1 MTEIELQKYHVHAF
15 DAFCKRVIKNASID
29 ATRLYWR
36 NKEISSDNEM
46 LAKYVKSLRTA
57 DTYNLRAYEKI
68 FYVNGIKIVVND
80 EALGEALKYIMPNK
94 RAILLLSY
102 FKDYRD
108 CDIAR
113 LLKITN
119 STVSYRKKQ
128 ALIQL
133 KLLLEAKHH
142 E

>member
-29 ATRLYWR
+29 AKRLYWR
-36 NKEISSDNEM
+36 NKEIPSDDEM
-46 LAKYVKSLRTA
+46 LAKYVQSLRTA

-102 FKDYRD
+102 FMDYRD
-108 CDIAR
+108 SDIAR
-113 LLKITN
+113 LLKIT
-119 STVSYRKKQ
+119 SPTVSYRKKQ

>member
-15 DAFCKRVIKNASID
+15 DAFCKRVIRNASVD
-29 ATRLYWR
+29 AKRLYWR
-36 NKEISSDNEM
+36 NKEISSDDEM
-46 LAKYVKSLRTA
+46 LAKYVQSLRTA

-102 FKDYRD
+102 FMDYRD
-108 CDIAR
+108 SDIAR
-113 LLKITN
+113 LLKIT
-119 STVSYRKKQ
+119 SPTVSYRKKQ

>member
-29 ATRLYWR
+29 AKRLYWR
-36 NKEISSDNEM
+36 NKEISSDDEM
-46 LAKYVKSLRTA
+46 LAKYVQSLRTA

-102 FKDYRD
+102 FMDYRD
-108 CDIAR
+108 SDIAR
-113 LLKITN
+113 LLKIT
-119 STVSYRKKQ
+119 SPTVSYRKKQ

>member
-29 ATRLYWR
+29 AKRLYWR
-36 NKEISSDNEM
+36 KKEISTDDEM
-46 LAKYVKSLRTA
+46 LAKYVQSLRTA

-102 FKDYRD
+102 FMDYRD
-108 CDIAR
+108 SDIAR
-113 LLKITN
+113 LLKIT
-119 STVSYRKKQ
+119 SPTVSYRKKQ

-133 KLLLEAKHH
+133 KLLLEAKHY

>member
-29 ATRLYWR
+29 AKRLYWR
-36 NKEISSDNEM
+36 KKEISTDDEM
-46 LAKYVKSLRTA
+46 LAKYVQSLRTA

-102 FKDYRD
+102 FKDSRD
-108 CDIAR
+108 SDIAR
-113 LLKITN
+113 LLKIT
-119 STVSYRKKQ
+119 SPTVSYRKKQ

>member
-29 ATRLYWR
+29 AKRLYWR
-36 NKEISSDNEM
+36 KKEISSDDEM
-46 LAKYVKSLRTA
+46 LAKYVQSLRTA

-102 FKDYRD
+102 FMDYRD
-108 CDIAR
+108 SDIAR
-113 LLKITN
+113 LLKIT
-119 STVSYRKKQ
+119 SPTVSYRKKQ

>member
-29 ATRLYWR
+29 AKRLYWR
-36 NKEISSDNEM
+36 KKEISTDDEI
-46 LAKYVKSLRTA
+46 LAKYVQSLRTA
-57 DTYNLRAYEKI
+57 DTHNLRAYEKI

-108 CDIAR
+108 SDIAR
-113 LLKITN
+113 LLKIT
-119 STVSYRKKQ
+119 SPTVSYRKKQ

-133 KLLLEAKHH
+133 KLLLEAKHY

>member
-29 ATRLYWR
+29 AKRLYWR
-36 NKEISSDNEM
+36 NKEISSDDEM
-46 LAKYVKSLRTA
+46 LAKYVQSLRTA

-102 FKDYRD
+102 FMNYRD
-108 CDIAR
+108 SDIAR
-113 LLKITN
+113 LLKIT
-119 STVSYRKKQ
+119 SPTVSYRKKQ

>member
-29 ATRLYWR
+29 AKRLYWR
-36 NKEISSDNEM
+36 NKEISSDDEM
-46 LAKYVKSLRTA
+46 LAKYVQSLRTA
-57 DTYNLRAYEKI
+57 DTYNLRAYEKN

-102 FKDYRD
+102 FMDYRD
-108 CDIAR
+108 SDIAR

-133 KLLLEAKHH
+133 KLLLEAKHY

>member
-29 ATRLYWR
+29 AKRLYWR
-36 NKEISSDNEM
+36 KKEISTDDEM
-46 LAKYVKSLRTA
+46 LAKYVQSLRTA

-102 FKDYRD
+102 FMDYRD
-108 CDIAR
+108 SDIAR
-113 LLKITN
+113 LLKIT
-119 STVSYRKKQ
+119 SPTVSYRKKQ

>member
-1 MTEIELQKYHVHAF
+1 MTEFELQKYHVHAF

-29 ATRLYWR
+29 AKRLYWR
-36 NKEISSDNEM
+36 KKEISTDDEM
-46 LAKYVKSLRTA
+46 LAKYVQSLRTA

-102 FKDYRD
+102 FMDYRD
-108 CDIAR
+108 SDIAR
-113 LLKITN
+113 LLKIT
-119 STVSYRKKQ
+119 SPTVSYRKKQ

>member
-1 MTEIELQKYHVHAF
+1 MTDIELQKYHVHAF

-29 ATRLYWR
+29 AKRLYWR
-36 NKEISSDNEM
+36 NKEISSDDEM
-46 LAKYVKSLRTA
+46 LAKYVQSLRTA

-102 FKDYRD
+102 FMDYRD
-108 CDIAR
+108 SDIAR
-113 LLKITN
+113 LLKITS